1 MPLKGWL
8 MLMLGASRAPL
19 SAEEARAL
27 RKPKSAKSAKSTIE
41 PSTTTVVVPPPTR
54 ADTAQPRPADQGSR

>member
-1 MPLKGWL
+1 MGRMPLKGWL

-27 RKPKSAKSAKSTIE
+27 RKPKSTGSQSE
-41 PSTTTVVVPPPTR
+41 PGTTTVVVPPPNR
-54 ADTAQPRPADQGSR
+54 AGTGEPRPSDQGSR